1 MKNLIPLVERRKHRR
16 FIVSGTVEFARKS
29 EKGSADLVNLGEGGM
44 LIRNGV
50 TFPEG
55 TEVSFHVAPV
65 HCPVELDIRGQVV
78 GVNEGLMAV
87 RFLEQRQEVS
97 FCVQWLARENCPWAG
112 TIENPG
118 LKITRYP
125 VSLTEPKAPRIPEV
139 ERAQELVFQ
148 QA

>member
-1 MKNLIPLVERRKHRR
+1 VQLVRR
-16 FIVSGTVEFARKS
+16 S
-29 EKGSADLVNLGEGGM
+29 EKGSAELVNIGEGGM

-55 TEVSFHVAPV
+55 TEASFHVTPV

-87 RFLEQRQEVS
+87 RFLEKRPEVS

-112 TIENPG
+112 TIENQG
-118 LKITRYP
+118 LRMTRYP
-125 VSLTEPKAPRIPEV
+125 EIGSLEEPEAPRAREV
-139 ERAQELVFQ
+139 ERVQELVFQ